1 MSLTYGFY
9 NSINEDR
16 KYNASQ
22 MSKLFDGVLND
33 GIFMSIGDKFM
44 VTANSG
50 MNISVGTGRAWFNH
64 TWTLNDSILVLPVSE
79 SEILLNRIDVVVL
92 EVNNTAAVRANSI
105 KIIKGAG
112 ATVPV
117 APDLVNNSEIHQ
129 YPLAHIY
136 VGVGVTEILQANITN
151 YVGTAETPF
160 ATGVMQTMNID
171 ALIAQWQ
178 SEWDVWSAEQQADYI
193 AWFNNINAL
202 LGTEPATNLQIQVSA
217 HDVRLADLE
226 YDARIAY
233 IAEKI
238 RNRNLIK
245 NGDFKDGLTGFI
257 GSGGIVSNDFVE
269 PSIKYVSLDANP
281 YYKTV
286 VGNFS
291 PSDVLYYSLRV
302 YLDGYTSGVIP
313 ALDVRDSSGAL
324 AFGYVDTSILDNWQ
338 KVSTIF
344 NATGNTSV
352 FFGSA
357 NSICSAT
364 FYITGLTM
372 ANLTQ
377 IFGAGNEPTKEEVD
391 AAIELL
397 GGWTDVP
404 IKNKYLTSY
413 NLGTNI
419 NELTAKTTPV
429 DADMLPL
436 SDSAASNASK
446 KATWAN
452 IKATLKTYFDG
463 LYNNYIHP
471 ANHPASIIT
480 QDASN
485 RFVTDSEKTA
495 WNGKSDGAHTHSYLP
510 LSGGQ
515 LTGQLSTVVG
525 DFMISRI
532 ANTRSWIFHHSIN
545 SGLYIAPSTAIDG
558 AGGDYDK
565 GINIDTYGNTNI
577 SGATTVKGRL
587 TVNNNNPV
595 IGMQDTDGRSLFF
608 YLNNGVFHILRGA
621 GNNSETWEAYNEQ
634 WPFTLD
640 VNNNDITVGGNFLAV
655 AGNIAASGNVSAYS
669 DERLKDNIVTI
680 PNALAKVMALRGV
693 EFDKD
698 GAHNIGVIAQE
709 VQKVVPE
716 VVFEN
721 TDEMK
726 TLSVAYG
733 NLVGLLIEAI
743 KDQQAQI
750 DELRAKVN

>member
-419 NELTAKTTPV
+419 NSLTAKTTPV
-429 DADMLPL
+429 DADMIPL
-436 SDSAASNASK
+436 ADSAESNASKKFSWANLKVGLKTYFDTLYSNYTHPTVDKATPVDADNVAISDSAASGALK
-446 KATWAN
+446 KLTWAN

-463 LYNNYIHP
+463 
-471 ANHPASIIT
+471 
-480 QDASN
+480 
-485 RFVTDSEKTA
+485 V
-495 WNGKSDGAHTHSYLP
+495 YLP
-510 LSGGQ
+510 LAGGT
-515 LTGQLSTVVG
+515 LTGKASFQSNSTIG
-525 DFMISRI
+525 AAQPYFNLESI
-532 ANTRSWIFHHSIN
+532 AIN
-545 SGLYIAPSTAIDG
+545 SQAAGIALHRPGIYGINFGLDTDNSVKLGGWSQGLNSFRFISDTSG
-558 AGGDYDK
+558 NFTAGG
-565 GINIDTYGNTNI
+565 NIT
-577 SGATTVKGRL
+577 
-587 TVNNNNPV
+587 
-595 IGMQDTDGRSLFF
+595 
-608 YLNNGVFHILRGA
+608 
-621 GNNSETWEAYNEQ
+621 
-634 WPFTLD
+634 
-640 VNNNDITVGGNFLAV
+640 
-655 AGNIAASGNVSAYS
+655 AYS

-680 PNALAKVMALRGV
+680 PNALEKVLALRGV
-693 EFDKD
+693 EFDRN
-698 GAHNIGVIAQE
+698 GVHNIGLIAQE
-709 VQKVVPE
+709 VQKVIPE
-716 VVFEN
+716 IVLEN
-721 TDEMK
+721 SDEMK
-726 TLSVAYG
+726 TLSVAYA
-733 NLVGLLIEAI
+733 NLVGLLIEGM
-743 KDQQAQI
+743 KEQQKQI
-750 DELRAKVN
+750 DELKAKVN